1 MLIQRQQTGVTLIEL
16 LIGMLIGLIVIAGG
30 INVFNT
36 SIKGQTDN
44 INLGR
49 LNQDMRTMMSLME
62 SDIRRAGFVTSYPD
76 TYFASVQT
84 NPFFDSTTSGATTD
98 LAVYDA
104 GSCIVFAYN
113 KDNDPPPTPPIGNS
127 NERFGFRLNSA
138 TGNLEMRS
146 TGSTNENCTDGVWQ
160 SITEPTVEFTGLA
173 FTLTSTPINAHSMVT
188 DTDGDGCY
196 DGDDQAP
203 NTASSACKTG
213 LWGNGLCDTGE
224 GCNTCVIGQ
233 ACLYVRGVTISLTG
247 VSRKD
252 NTVTQTITEQVRVR
266 NDKFLAA
273 AP

>member
-1 MLIQRQQTGVTLIEL
+1 M
-16 LIGMLIGLIVIAGG
+16 IGMLIGLIVVAGG
-30 INVFNT
+30 ISVFIT

-44 INLGR
+44 INLSR

-62 SDIRRAGFVTSYPD
+62 SDIRRAGFVTSLPD

-84 NPFFDSTTSGATTD
+84 NPFFDGTTSGATTD
-98 LAVYDA
+98 LAVHDT
-104 GSCIVFAYN
+104 GSCIVYAYN
-113 KDNDPPPTPPIGNS
+113 SDNDPPPTPPLGNS
-127 NERFGFRLNSA
+127 NERFGFRLNSV

-146 TGSTNENCTDGVWQ
+146 SGSTNENCTEGVWQ
-160 SITEPTVEFTGLA
+160 AITEPTVAFTGLT
-173 FTLTSTPINAHSMVT
+173 FTLTATPLNVQSMVT

-203 NTASSACKTG
+203 TTASSTCITG
-213 LWGNGLCDTGE
+213 LWGNGLCDPGE
-224 GCNTCVIGQ
+224 GCNTCITGQ
-233 ACLYVRGVTISLTG
+233 ACSYVRNIDISLTG
-247 VSRKD
+247 LSRKD